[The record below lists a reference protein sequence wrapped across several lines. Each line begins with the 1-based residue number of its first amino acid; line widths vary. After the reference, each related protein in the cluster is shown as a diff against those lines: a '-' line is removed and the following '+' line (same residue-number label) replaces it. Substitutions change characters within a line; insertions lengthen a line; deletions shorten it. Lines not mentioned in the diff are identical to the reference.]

1 MPRDDDPRVVIRL
14 TPEDLAAIRA
24 AAAVGDVAVGALVRE
39 CAVRY
44 ASTVARELRVS
55 GKRVRRGNVSKPEP
69 AVPARSVPKPKS
81 EPAPPIAG
89 LKRASELVPGQDAK
103 AWALARQ
110 AKLNEARDR
119 GAPVKKGRGS

>member
-69 AVPARSVPKPKS
+69 SVPKSQPKS
-81 EPAPPIAG
+81 EPAPPIKG